1 MSYAFIHRLLLVC
14 CLVSIPLIGLT
25 QNEQIIVGQVV
36 NAKTKHPVNNVTICF
51 EKTFIVAH
59 SNSEGYF
66 FLKGNGNGARLVVS
80 ADGYKS
86 RRIRIK
92 KNRSASISLEITP
105 LPIADLP
112 LEPVKEDTRSKAII
126 EQVIQHRSINNPEKG
141 YHPSTESERLK
152 AYACNLP
159 KSWIHGKQVANAAT
173 LSLDSLYSLPLF
185 TEDKVYRQPSF
196 PSVREDKEL
205 FFNKELTI
213 LPVDKEYMQK
223 LVALFL
229 THENFYDNRVIV
241 SGNYFISPIA
251 NGAQVHYS
259 YYLKDSTL
267 EQGRKVYTIGFQPKR
282 KGEFLLEGT
291 LSVDSATS
299 ALTSITVGLPRNIA
313 INFVHS
319 ITIHQTFKLDRGSWY
334 YHKIDNFLV
343 LDITSIGVFARKPL
357 EVIIT
362 KNLLFAPPKP
372 NNADLSMLDK
382 ERNITLAAPTNDSLY
397 QRLERFNDTR
407 FMKFAA
413 WTTDLFMYQ
422 YAHVGKI
429 DIGPYNTLYHNNVV
443 DGPMLAFAMRT
454 NQTLWKR
461 FSIGGNGGYA
471 FQDHSWK
478 FGGTALYRLPTRHFQ
493 QVDIRYDKNAYQTGF
508 NEDIFL
514 VSEGKVSPSGDDAFA
529 SLFRYTPDTV
539 INEIASWRFRYQR
552 EWTREFKTTLTLF
565 DNRIYSNKYI
575 QFISQGM
582 PVESFLQRGAK
593 IDFRFSR
600 DQLVWDNCFDRRYL
614 SGTYPVF
621 HVQIE
626 GGNFLFNQTTGDY
639 LKILSTVNHTISF
652 EGGTIF
658 YVAEAGWILGNVPY
672 PLLSI
677 ARGNET
683 YAFSDYNFNL
693 MNNLEYAGDKYVHL
707 HVHYYSSGLLLNKI
721 PVIKKLGLLESF
733 SLKVA
738 EGGLGDDHNEL
749 MAVPQG
755 MQSIGTIPYVEG
767 GVGIYNILSFIGV
780 ESDWR
785 ITHRNDPNANKWG
798 IRVFFYIKL

>member
-1 MSYAFIHRLLLVC
+1 MSYPFIHRLLLVC
-14 CLVSIPLIGLT
+14 CLVLIPLIGLT
-25 QNEQIIVGQVV
+25 QNEQIIVGQIIDR
-36 NAKTKHPVNNVTICF
+36 KTQQPVNNATICF
-51 EKTFIVAH
+51 EKTLIVAH
-59 SNSEGYF
+59 SNNEGYF
-66 FLKGNGNGARLVVS
+66 FLKGDGNGARLVVL
-80 ADGYKS
+80 APGYRS
-86 RRIRIK
+86 IHMHIK
-92 KNRSASISLEITP
+92 RNRSASINLKLTP
-105 LPIADLP
+105 LPSTVLP
-112 LEPVKEDTRSKAII
+112 LEPLIEDALSKAII
-126 EQVIQHRSINNPEKG
+126 EQVIQHKPINNPEKG
-141 YHPSTESERLK
+141 HHPTTESERLK
-152 AYACNLP
+152 AYVFNIP
-159 KSWIHGKQVANAAT
+159 KGWIHGQEVAKAAT
-173 LSLDSLYSLPLF
+173 LSLDSLYTLPLF
-185 TEDKVYRQPSF
+185 TEDKVYRQPTF

-213 LPVDKEYMQK
+213 LPVNKEYMQK
-223 LVALFL
+223 LVGLFL
-229 THENFYDNRVIV
+229 PHQNFYDNRVVI

-251 NGAQVHYS
+251 NDASQHYR
-259 YYLKDSTL
+259 YFLKDSTL
-267 EQGRKVYTIGFQPKR
+267 EQGRKIYTIGFQPKR
-282 KGEFLLEGT
+282 NGEFLLKGS
-291 LSVDSATS
+291 LSVDSATF
-299 ALTSITVGLPRNIA
+299 ALTSITVGLPRTIA

-319 ITIHQTFKLDRGSWY
+319 ITIQQTFAFERGVWY
-334 YHKIDNFLV
+334 YQKINNFLV
-343 LDITSIGVFARKPL
+343 LDITSIGIFAQKPL
-357 EVIIT
+357 QVIIS
-362 KNLLFAPPKP
+362 KNLLFVPPRV
-372 NNADLSMLDK
+372 NNNDLSTLDK
-382 ERNITLAAPTNDSLY
+382 ERQASLQEPTNDSLY
-397 QRLERFNDTR
+397 QRLERFNDTH
-407 FMKFAA
+407 FMKWAA

-454 NQTLWKR
+454 NQSLWKR

-478 FGGTALYRLPTRHFQ
+478 FGGNALYRLPTRHFQ
-493 QVDIRYDKNAYQTGF
+493 QIDIRYDKNAYQTGF

-552 EWTREFKTTLTLF
+552 EWTREFKTTFTLF
-565 DNRIYSNKYI
+565 DNRIFANKFI
-575 QFISQGM
+575 QFIHDGF
-582 PVESFLQRGAK
+582 PVESFLQQGAK

-600 DQLVWDNCFDRRYL
+600 DQLVWDNCFERRYL
-614 SGTYPVF
+614 SNKYPVF

-626 GGNFLFNQTTGDY
+626 GGNFHFNQINGDY
-639 LKILSTVNHTISF
+639 LKLIGTVNHTISF

-658 YVAEAGWILGNVPY
+658 YVAEAGYILGNVPY

-738 EGGLGDDHNEL
+738 EGGLRDDHNEL
-749 MAVPQG
+749 MALPQG
-755 MQSIGTIPYVEG
+755 MQSIGKIPYVEG
-767 GVGIYNILSFIGV
+767 GVGVYNILSFIGV

-798 IRVFFYIKL
+798 IRVFFYISL